1 MNTGVPK
8 LLNTIG
14 NKLSETS
21 TIKIFMFIA
30 VLVSIIL
37 SIVFLTIAIRNKYNM
52 STPDNIKR
60 KRDAQ
65 VADLETRWTGITQS
79 KNGIDTTMSTIPDD
93 QRLLINTN
101 VLSTRLTGFLG
112 PYSNGVFDED
122 AATRLALSAGSRCL
136 VIDIDRETGGSE
148 PKLIYRD
155 GWGIKQSLNMA
166 SLEKVAKSIAGRA
179 FKASNDSVPPKLASN
194 PLFVVLYISNAPDA
208 ATQPLE
214 YVRFLGKIAEA
225 LQPIRDLIVGQTPQG
240 DFRRQALESQ
250 IFFQPYSIFSNKIIV
265 LCNADTTPF
274 RRLNSLGLSGEIG
287 PRQDLDLFV
296 HARLFSKQSP
306 SNLGITSSPT
316 SSTNPAAFI
325 TTPDYWLTIPPD
337 RLADAQSQTKKAW
350 TLVMQ
355 NVSTEKPAI
364 TSEQLTR
371 LTTQYGVQSIPFTIF
386 DDKSY
391 TDIFTGK
398 GAIFEKQAWAIKPE
412 LLRFIPPKPIVV
424 QKASPQTNANG
435 GFIVSPS
442 L

>member
-1 MNTGVPK
+1 MNTGGIGIGA
-8 LLNTIG
+8 TIG
-14 NKLSETS
+14 NKLAENRKS
-21 TIKIFMFIA
+21 FMFVAILIA
-30 VLVSIIL
+30 VIL
-37 SIVFLTIAIRNKYNM
+37 CIVFLTIAIRNKYNT

-60 KRDAQ
+60 IRDAQ
-65 VADLETRWTGITQS
+65 IAELEPRWTGITQG
-79 KNGIDTTMSTIPDD
+79 KNGIDVAMSTIPDD
-93 QRLLINTN
+93 QRLLINTT

-136 VIDIDRETGGSE
+136 VIDIDRESGGLE
-148 PKLIYRD
+148 PKLVYRD

-179 FKASNDSVPPKLASN
+179 FKVSNDSVPPKLASD
-194 PLFVVLYISNAPDA
+194 PLLVVLYISSAPDA

-250 IFFQPYSIFSNKIIV
+250 LFFQPSSIFSNRVIV
-265 LCNADTTPF
+265 LCNADTSPF
-274 RRLNSLGLSGEIG
+274 RRLTSLGLSGEIG
-287 PRQDLDLFV
+287 ARQDLDLLV
-296 HARLFSKQSP
+296 HARLYSKQSP
-306 SNLGITSSPT
+306 SNLGITGSPT
-316 SSTNPAAFI
+316 SSTNPAAYI
-325 TTPDYWLTIPPD
+325 TTPDYWLNIPPD

-355 NVSTEKPAI
+355 NVASEKSSL
-364 TSEQLTR
+364 TSDQLAK
-371 LTTQYGVQSIPFTIF
+371 LTTQYGVQAIPFTIF
-386 DDKSY
+386 DKKEY

-398 GAIFEKQAWAIKPE
+398 GAIFDKQSWSVKPE
-412 LLRFIPPKPIVV
+412 LLRFIPPKPIVI